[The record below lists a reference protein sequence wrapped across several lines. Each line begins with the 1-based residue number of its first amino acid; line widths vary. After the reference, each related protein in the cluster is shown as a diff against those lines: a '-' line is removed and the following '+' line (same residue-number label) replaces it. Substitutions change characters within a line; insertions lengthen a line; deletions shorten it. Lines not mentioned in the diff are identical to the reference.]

1 MVSLLSIYLIIVIG
15 IGKVILFDLQ
25 QQQQHTE
32 RHCLWF

>member
-1 MVSLLSIYLIIVIG
+1 MVFFVINLLIIVIG

-32 RHCLWF
+32 RYYLWF